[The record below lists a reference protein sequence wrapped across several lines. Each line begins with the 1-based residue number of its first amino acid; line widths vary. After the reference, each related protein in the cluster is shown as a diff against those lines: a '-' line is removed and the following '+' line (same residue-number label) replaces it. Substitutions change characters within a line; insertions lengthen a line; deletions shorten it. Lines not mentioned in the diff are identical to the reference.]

1 MLAEREHLLPL
12 AEPGLDLAEVSFPTV
27 DGLGC
32 VRVRTNLYSVPLKP
46 GVQVQ
51 AKVYST
57 YVEIWQE
64 GRCVARHE
72 RCYSR
77 QQQILDLEHYLDVLE
92 KKPGALAGSKPL
104 EQWRQT
110 GRWPDSFERLWAEL
124 MKRHGK
130 QSGTRHMIEVLR
142 LGKQH
147 GYDRLRDVVAEALE
161 AGSHDVS
168 AIRYL
173 LTAGQAPELPAI
185 DIGLL
190 QRYERPLPVLNEY
203 DRLLSIGVTA
213 Q

>member
-1 MLAEREHLLPL
+1 
-12 AEPGLDLAEVSFPTV
+12 
-27 DGLGC
+27 
-32 VRVRTNLYSVPLKP
+32 
-46 GVQVQ
+46 
-51 AKVYST
+51 
-57 YVEIWQE
+57 
-64 GRCVARHE
+64 
-72 RCYSR
+72 
-77 QQQILDLEHYLDVLE
+77 
-92 KKPGALAGSKPL
+92 
-104 EQWRQT
+104 
-110 GRWPDSFERLWAEL
+110 
-124 MKRHGK
+124 
-130 QSGTRHMIEVLR
+130 MIEVLR